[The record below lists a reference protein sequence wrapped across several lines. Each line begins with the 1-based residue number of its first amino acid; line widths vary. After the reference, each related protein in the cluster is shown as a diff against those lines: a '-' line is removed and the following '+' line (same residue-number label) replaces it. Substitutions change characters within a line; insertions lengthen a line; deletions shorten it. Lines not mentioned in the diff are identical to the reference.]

1 MREAHNLNP
10 SQGSQI
16 TLGKRNKMTL
26 GEDDAQR
33 GTKKRK
39 RSPGYQRLLTCTP
52 EGGTN

>member
-10 SQGSQI
+10 SLGSQI

-26 GEDDAQR
+26 GEDDVQR